1 MEQETIDLL
10 NNLLETRQFK
20 SLKEILDDSNEVDTA
35 EFLCTLSAKNAAII
49 FRILNK
55 EVAADVFTYLE
66 QDMQQYLL
74 NAMTDNEVSDIMD
87 ELFVDELVDLV
98 EELPANVVQRVLKFV
113 EPSRRKVINQFLKYP
128 DNSVGSIMTSELV
141 HLKKNMNVAQAIETI
156 RRSNLDSDLIYTC
169 YVTDLQRVL
178 NGVVYVKDLLLAK
191 DDELIEDVMITDF
204 ISTTTLTDKE
214 EVGMLFSKYDLLNIP
229 VTDKENRLVGV
240 VSIDDAVDV
249 ITDEATEDFELM
261 AAMSPSEKPYMQTGV
276 ITLAKNRILWLLLLM
291 ISATLSGIILENY
304 QTAFAAYPLLVT
316 FMPMLNGTGGNA
328 GSQTS
333 TVIIRGMALDE
344 ISPSDFLSVWWKEIR
359 VSVLVGVCLSV
370 VNFVRIMIFN
380 PGNTA
385 IAAIVSISLLFTVML
400 AKTIATI
407 MPLLAKKLGADP
419 ALMAAPLITTIVDA
433 LSLFIYFSIAQAVLG
448 VAL

>member
-1 MEQETIDLL
+1 MEEKTLNLL
-10 NNLLETRQFK
+10 NELLGKRQFK
-20 SLKEILDDSNEVDTA
+20 ELKTILDDSNEVDTA
-35 EFLCTLSAKNAAII
+35 EFLCTLSSKNAAII

-66 QDMQQYLL
+66 PDMQQYLL
-74 NAMTDNEVSDIMD
+74 NAMTDNELSDIMD

-128 DNSVGSIMTSELV
+128 DNCVGSIMTSELI
-141 HLKKNMNVAQAIETI
+141 HLKKNMNVAQAINVI
-156 RRSNLDSDLIYTC
+156 RKSDLDSDLIYTC
-169 YVTDLQRVL
+169 YVTDLYRVL
-178 NGVVYVKDLLLAK
+178 NGVVYVKDLLLAD
-191 DDELIEDVMITDF
+191 DDELIENVMITDY

-214 EVGMLFSKYDLLNIP
+214 EVGILFSKYDLLNIP

-261 AAMSPSEKPYMQTGV
+261 AAMTPSEKPYMQTGV
-276 ITLAKNRILWLLLLM
+276 ITLAKNRIMWLLLLM

-333 TVIIRGMALDE
+333 TVLIRGMALDE
-344 ISPSDFLSVWWKEIR
+344 IKPSDFIAVWWKEIR
-359 VSVLVGVCLSV
+359 VSVIVGLCLSV
-370 VNFVRIMIFN
+370 VNFARIMIFN

-433 LSLFIYFSIAQAVLG
+433 LSLFIYFSIAQTVLG
-448 VAL
+448 VVL

>member
-10 NNLLETRQFK
+10 NNLLENRQFK

-141 HLKKNMNVAQAIETI
+141 HLKKNMNVSQAIETI

-178 NGVVYVKDLLLAK
+178 NGVVCVKDLLLAK

>member
-1 MEQETIDLL
+1 MEQETLDLL
-10 NNLLETRQFK
+10 NNLLENRQFK

-128 DNSVGSIMTSELV
+128 DNSVGSIMTSELI
-141 HLKKNMNVAQAIETI
+141 HLKKNMNVSQAIETI

-433 LSLFIYFSIAQAVLG
+433 LSLFIYFSIAQTVLG

>member
-1 MEQETIDLL
+1 MEQETLDLL
-10 NNLLETRQFK
+10 NNLLENRQFK

-98 EELPANVVQRVLKFV
+98 EELPANVVQRILKFV

-141 HLKKNMNVAQAIETI
+141 HLKKNMNVSQAIETI

-370 VNFVRIMIFN
+370 VNFARIMIFN

-433 LSLFIYFSIAQAVLG
+433 LSLFIYFSIAQTVLG